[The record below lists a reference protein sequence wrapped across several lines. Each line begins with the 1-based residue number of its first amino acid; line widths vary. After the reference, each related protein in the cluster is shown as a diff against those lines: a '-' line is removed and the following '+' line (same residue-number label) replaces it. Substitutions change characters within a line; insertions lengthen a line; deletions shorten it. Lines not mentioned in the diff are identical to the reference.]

1 MAFQGYY
8 LKIGSCTFQ
17 SPAIKREGYKLNP
30 RIVQVTDSKVLA
42 SGKISIKE
50 LPHKPTKITV
60 EFPVMTPSQWA
71 YYASAFRGA
80 LTGEDEM
87 YLTVTYF
94 DSEVDNYRTGTFYH
108 GDLSFTETTYEGQ
121 RMLLVDAISLVEH

>member
-1 MAFQGYY
+1 MAFDGYY
-8 LKIGSCTFQ
+8 LKIGDCKFQ

-30 RIVQVTDSKVLA
+30 RIVQVTDNKVLA

-60 EFPVMTPSQWA
+60 EFPVMTPEQWKI
-71 YYASAFRGA
+71 YASAFRGA
-80 LTGEDEM
+80 MTGEDEM

-94 DSEVDNYRTGTFYH
+94 DSEVDDYRSGTFYH
-108 GDLSFTETTYEGQ
+108 GDLTFTETVYEGR